1 MLQHTEPV
9 SVECRNAEDFL
20 PSPRPAAVSVSPRN
34 EARPLGLPQRPTNM
48 QPQDGGVGTV
58 PSGTASAACHDAIVA
73 DEQQPTPSMSS
84 HYFDEAPTAFPEIKK
99 CHVSLMNHLDCFV
112 SDVIARLER
121 LERPAA
127 ISDGSSRTTLRTIRE
142 SEEQGDGFVP
152 IDGVISREV
161 TRQLAVMGDLLRRE
175 VSTSSQVAL
184 GNSMERLQV
193 NLKAEAAEHAAVSE
207 AGLIEAKATMAA
219 SVDRLRE
226 TLQHDV
232 GILHANLHS
241 VESRVKLLERPPEQ
255 ALQGPMS
262 HTLLQQSPRCAAEVV
277 AESPRFISAPQSCRP
292 ALVPSR
298 GVASAQP
305 QGAGSPRPGAPATNR
320 NRLPRERQT
329 LDGLQ
334 RRLAG
339 KVSGIVSVLNQSCET
354 KSCQH
359 GSRSGTSSV
368 ETIASVN
375 FRIMSR

>member
-48 QPQDGGVGTV
+48 QPQDGGVGKV

-142 SEEQGDGFVP
+142 SEEQGDGCVP

-262 HTLLQQSPRCAAEVV
+262 HTLLQQSPRCAAVMCTYNV
-277 AESPRFISAPQSCRP
+277 HRDNLMAATQITPGKRSPSVMNLETDGWCAVS
-292 ALVPSR
+292 ALVEK
-298 GVASAQP
+298 GKVASVMDALERI
-305 QGAGSPRPGAPATNR
+305 GATDI
-320 NRLPRERQT
+320 LT
-329 LDGLQ
+329 TGL
-334 RRLAG
+334 L
-339 KVSGIVSVLNQSCET
+339 S
-354 KSCQH
+354 
-359 GSRSGTSSV
+359 SRMGD
-368 ETIASVN
+368 
-375 FRIMSR
+375 